1 MEYPWFEL
9 QENSADI
16 TQGDII
22 KGCPVPILKEFDI
35 SKEGQNVKAEIARK
49 HRKE

>member
-16 TQGDII
+16 TQGDIVLH
-22 KGCPVPILKEFDI
+22 CPVPN
-35 SKEGQNVKAEIARK
+35 S
-49 HRKE
+49 

>member
-9 QENSADI
+9 QEDSADI

-22 KGCPVPILKEFDI
+22 KDCPVPIL
-35 SKEGQNVKAEIARK
+35 
-49 HRKE
+49 H